1 MLKWRLASA
10 LVGIPLLLLA
20 TYAGG
25 LWLAALAAALS
36 RLGVEET
43 VRLLAVGPLGGNLA
57 RFWAAAAPILTFFW
71 PERWGAVV
79 MAALLTFLGAHAVAA
94 ARAADPAGLERLG
107 RSAGAGLL
115 ALVYPAFFFTHL
127 VLLGR
132 AADPQGRAFPPL
144 WLVLIAVWAGD
155 TLAYFV
161 GRRFGGRRLA
171 PLASPGKT
179 VSGALAGLGGS
190 LAAGAGLGA
199 LWLGS
204 GAAGAVLGA
213 AIGAAGLLG
222 DLFESLLKRAAGVKD
237 SGRLIPGHGGVLDRF
252 DSLVPALPVAYY
264 LLMWFGYAR

>member
-1 MLKWRLASA
+1 MLKWRLVSA

-25 LWLAALAAALS
+25 FWLAALAAALS
-36 RLGVEET
+36 WLGAEEA
-43 VRLLAVGPLGGNLA
+43 VRLLGVPGPGRRLA
-57 RFWAAAAPILTFFW
+57 GFWAVAAPLLTFLW
-71 PERWGAVV
+71 PERWGAVL
-79 MAALLTFLGAHAVAA
+79 MTALVTFLGVHAFAA

-107 RSAGAGLL
+107 RSVGAGLV
-115 ALVYPAFFFTHL
+115 ALVYPAFFLTHL

-132 AADPQGRAFPPL
+132 AVGPQGRAFPLL

-155 TLAYFV
+155 TLAYFA
-161 GRRFGGRRLA
+161 GRGLGGPRLA

-179 VSGALAGLGGS
+179 VSGAVAGLAGS

-204 GAAGAVLGA
+204 GAAGALLGA
-213 AIGAAGLLG
+213 AIGAAGLGG

-264 LLMWFGYAR
+264 LLIWSGYAR